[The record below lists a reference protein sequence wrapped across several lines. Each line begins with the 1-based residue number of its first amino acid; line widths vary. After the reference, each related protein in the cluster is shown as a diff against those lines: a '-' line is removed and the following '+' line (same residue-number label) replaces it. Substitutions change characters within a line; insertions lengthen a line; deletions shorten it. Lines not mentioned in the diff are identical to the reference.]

1 MERIRPPAWSTGR
14 HQARHSIHTS
24 PGATDVTAYSITT
37 PDAISAI
44 AALIVFCLVGIA
56 VAAWVG
62 RNEVQP

>member
-1 MERIRPPAWSTGR
+1 M
-14 HQARHSIHTS
+14 
-24 PGATDVTAYSITT
+24 TAYSITT